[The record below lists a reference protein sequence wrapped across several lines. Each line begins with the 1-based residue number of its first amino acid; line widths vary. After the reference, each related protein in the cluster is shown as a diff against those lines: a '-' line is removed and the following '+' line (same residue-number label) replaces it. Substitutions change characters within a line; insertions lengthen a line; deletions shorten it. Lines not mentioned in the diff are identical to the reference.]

1 MDHAPGNERARYGQ
15 PIVAQVAIET
25 EREFGRNFH
34 GENFEEE
41 DAIRNRICRNQMVA
55 PGAQPLSKLQFV

>member
-1 MDHAPGNERARYGQ
+1 MEHAPGNERARYGQ
-15 PIVAQVAIET
+15 PIVAQVTIET

-34 GENFEEE
+34 GENFEE

>member
-1 MDHAPGNERARYGQ
+1 MYHIRGNERARYGQ

-25 EREFGRNFH
+25 EREFGRNFL

-41 DAIRNRICRNQMVA
+41 DRFHQEFPDFNILPPVMT
-55 PGAQPLSKLQFV
+55 KLN

>member
-1 MDHAPGNERARYGQ
+1 MEHAPGNERARYGQ
-15 PIVAQVAIET
+15 PIVAQVTIET

-41 DAIRNRICRNQMVA
+41 DAIRNRICGNQMVA
-55 PGAQPLSKLQFV
+55 LGAQPLSKLQFV